1 MTTTTTLQT
10 KTMRRDAAGEVKKGV
25 ETMSEGQGIE
35 TPEGETEDEVVA
47 RLNQLS
53 EAGDFDGEIDAL
65 RELSAMA
72 EVGRAKEAE
81 K

>member
-1 MTTTTTLQT
+1 
-10 KTMRRDAAGEVKKGV
+10 
-25 ETMSEGQGIE
+25 MSEGQGIE